1 MTKYPNDTVPE
12 HVAIIMDGNGRW
24 ANGRGFKRIIGHRKG
39 VDAVKVA
46 VESARDAG
54 VGYLSLFAFSSENWK
69 RPKDE
74 VDSLMGLITVF
85 IRRELANYHRQ
96 NIRFRMIGDKSGL
109 SDVVVSALD
118 DAEEMT
124 RNNTGL
130 TVIVAVNYGG
140 RAEIARAV
148 KAIAEDVAAGRLK
161 AEDVGED
168 AIAARLDTFGI
179 PDPDL
184 IIRTSGEQRLSNF
197 MLWQAAYSEFLF
209 LPCLWPD
216 FSRETFLS
224 ALETYARRD
233 RRFGSVVEQAALTGI

>member
-24 ANGRGFKRIIGHRKG
+24 ANGRGLKRIFGHRKG

-74 VDSLMGLITVF
+74 VDSLMGLITIF

-96 NIRFRMIGDKSGL
+96 NIRFRMIGDKNGL
-109 SDVVVSALD
+109 SDVVVAALN
-118 DAEEMT
+118 DAEETT
-124 RNNTGL
+124 RDNTGL

-148 KAIAEDVAAGRLK
+148 ADIARDVAAGRLDP
-161 AEDVGED
+161 EDVGED

-209 LPCLWPD
+209 LPGHWPD
-216 FSRETFLS
+216 FSKETFLS

-233 RRFGSVVEQAALTGI
+233 RRFGGVVERAALTGI